1 MFERSRDEV
10 LRRVKAKQDLR
21 GAGLSGIDLCGANL
35 EGVDFGRADFEGAK
49 LDDANLAGAVLTS
62 ANLRGAFLRRANLEG
77 AKMGRADLD
86 GADLSDARMARAN
99 LERASLQAA
108 KLDRVSLV
116 AAVLVRAELS
126 EAMLSAADLSHAD
139 ARQAVFETAI
149 LNGVRFNATK
159 LFGAAFAG
167 ARVTTPTLEW
177 IDVSAQ
183 GDGSSRLNGEE
194 AVAFLGGRRD
204 STAPKV
210 RYFGKGD
217 VLRDATLVFDGG
229 SVIHIDSRFENC
241 LITLGEGAEL
251 TIGKTGILSG
261 CEIVGGGRITVHG
274 RFFERASP
282 GISGAR
288 SVTVSSSGGIVG
300 GLQQAPEATVFAFEP
315 GCRLRVK
322 ILKPSLPQA
331 AE

>member
-1 MFERSRDEV
+1 MFERSKEEV
-10 LRRVKAKQDLR
+10 LKRVKAKQDLR
-21 GAGLSGIDLCGANL
+21 GAGLAGIDLCGANL

-49 LDDANLAGAVLTS
+49 LDDVNLAGAVLTS
-62 ANLRGAFLRRANLEG
+62 ANLRGAMLRRANLEG
-77 AKMGRADLD
+77 AKLSRADLD
-86 GADLSDARMARAN
+86 GADLSDARLSRAN
-99 LERASLQAA
+99 FERASLQEAKLERASLVGAGLIRA
-108 KLDRVSLV
+108 DFSD
-116 AAVLVRAELS
+116 AV
-126 EAMLSAADLSHAD
+126 LSAADLSHAD
-139 ARQAVFETAI
+139 ARQAVFDTAV
-149 LNGVRFNATK
+149 LNGVRLDAAK
-159 LFGAAFAG
+159 LAGASFAG
-167 ARVTTPTLEW
+167 ARISTPRLEW
-177 IDVSAQ
+177 IDVSTEGDASLRLQ
-183 GDGSSRLNGEE
+183 GED
-194 AVAFLGGRRD
+194 AIAFLGGRRD
-204 STAPKV
+204 SSAPKV

-217 VLRDATLVFDGG
+217 VLRDARLVFDGG

-241 LITLGEGAEL
+241 MITLGEGAEL

-322 ILKPSLPQA
+322 ILKPPMPQA